1 MNNRLRVGVIGVGT
15 FGSLHAQVYSQAEEC
30 ELIAIADVDEGRLEQ
45 VCDALGVE
53 GHVDYR
59 ELLGRD
65 DVDAVSICTTD
76 ELHVE
81 PALAAAGAGKH
92 MLIEKPLALTPAVCD
107 TIIEAAGEAGVKLM
121 VGHILRFD
129 PRYYTAHQRIAQ
141 GQIGELVHLSARRN
155 NAFGSARRLAVHTS
169 VLFFLGIHDLDFIHW
184 CVGGMPTRVFAQA
197 VSKVLADTPDTV
209 LALLQFADGPIA
221 SLEAS
226 WVLPESHPRGLDAR
240 FDAVGTTGALYV
252 DGSGGSVVVAHE
264 RVEQPALWYVPE
276 LFGERVGIL
285 RDEILHFVRC
295 VIHDQQPVVSGQD
308 GKAAVQVACA
318 IQESYRTGC
327 PIEVQP

>member
-15 FGSLHAQVYSQAEEC
+15 FGSLHAQVYSQAEGC
-30 ELIAIADVDEGRLEQ
+30 ELVAIADVDEGRLEQ

-81 PALAAAGAGKH
+81 PALAAAAAGKH
-92 MLIEKPLALTPAVCD
+92 MLIEKPLALTPADCD
-107 TIIEAAGEAGVKLM
+107 TIIGAAGEAGVKLM

-155 NAFGSARRLAVHTS
+155 NAFGSARRLAAHTS
-169 VLFFLGIHDLDFIHW
+169 VLFFLGIHDLDFILW
-184 CVGGMPTRVFAQA
+184 CVGAVPQRVVAQA

-240 FDAVGTTGALYV
+240 FDAVGTAGALYV
-252 DGSGGSVVVAHE
+252 DGSGGSVIVAHE
-264 RVEQPALWYVPE
+264 RVEQPALYYVPE
-276 LFGERVGIL
+276 LYGERVGIL
-285 RDEILHFVRC
+285 RDEIMHFVRC
-295 VIHDQQPVVSGQD
+295 VTHDQQPVVGGQD

-318 IQESYRTGC
+318 IQESYRTGR